1 MHLQHS
7 INTLTQNRASCS
19 ASGLPGTALLN
30 GFWYWMRGH
39 NNADTGW
46 LRGTAWPRSWAV
58 KENTLLL
65 ELRISPRTDIPSASG
80 RCSCHHSSLWPLYHR
95 PDIKEVFS
103 ISWISLDW
111 LCCDM
116 DTQKL
121 LGRNISTALTATVF
135 PCSPHYSIP
144 PVPLKPPYSSAAQL
158 RGCWPQDPL
167 WDVPKHS
174 LKHRQLP

>member
-1 MHLQHS
+1 MPVASPGQLFSMAFGTECWATIMQTRAGCGAQHG
-7 INTLTQNRASCS
+7 QGA
-19 ASGLPGTALLN
+19 GQ
-30 GFWYWMRGH
+30 
-39 NNADTGW
+39 
-46 LRGTAWPRSWAV
+46 V

-167 WDVPKHS
+167 
-174 LKHRQLP
+174 